1 MNFIFQPKKH
11 LTKKLKKLKK
21 IILRKE
27 NKMIDY
33 IKLHSELGINIER
46 IVLLI
51 ILLIFIL
58 VIVVEYFFRY
68 YDEEQK
74 GFIYIA
80 GIVGIILFSIGI
92 SYYIDKKREPVLK
105 AKALKY
111 NVKNIDNLG
120 KNIEVLEKEF
130 EFYADKENKI
140 NEVLNEFYKSSG
152 KTTDEEIIKKL
163 KN

>member
-1 MNFIFQPKKH
+1 
-11 LTKKLKKLKK
+11 
-21 IILRKE
+21 
-27 NKMIDY
+27 MIDY
-33 IKLHSELGINIER
+33 IKLHSELGINIET

-74 GFIYIA
+74 GFIYIV

-92 SYYIDKKREPVLK
+92 SYYIGKKREPIFK

-130 EFYADKENKI
+130 KFFANKEEQINKT
-140 NEVLNEFYKSSG
+140 LNEFYKPTG
-152 KTTDEEIIKKL
+152 KNLNNEIYKKL

>member
-1 MNFIFQPKKH
+1 
-11 LTKKLKKLKK
+11 
-21 IILRKE
+21 
-27 NKMIDY
+27 MIDY
-33 IKLHSELGINIER
+33 IKLHSELGINIET

-51 ILLIFIL
+51 ILLIFIF

-92 SYYIDKKREPVLK
+92 SYYIDKKREPVWK
-105 AKALKY
+105 TTALKY
-111 NVKNIDNLG
+111 NVKNINNLG

-130 EFYADKENKI
+130 EFYTDKENKI
-140 NEVLNEFYKSSG
+140 NEILNEFYKPSG
-152 KTTDEEIIKKL
+152 KTVDKEIMKKL
-163 KN
+163 KK

>member
-1 MNFIFQPKKH
+1 
-11 LTKKLKKLKK
+11 
-21 IILRKE
+21 
-27 NKMIDY
+27 MIDY
-33 IKLHSELGINIER
+33 IKLHSELEINIER

-74 GFIYIA
+74 SFVY
-80 GIVGIILFSIGI
+80 IVGVVSIILISVGI
-92 SYYIDKKREPVLK
+92 SYYINKKREPVLK

-130 EFYADKENKI
+130 KFFANKEEQINKT
-140 NEVLNEFYKSSG
+140 LNEFYKPEG
-152 KTTDEEIIKKL
+152 LELEHKEMLKKL
-163 KN
+163 KK

>member
-1 MNFIFQPKKH
+1 
-11 LTKKLKKLKK
+11 
-21 IILRKE
+21 
-27 NKMIDY
+27 MIDY
-33 IKLHSELGINIER
+33 IKLHSELEINIER

-74 GFIYIA
+74 SFVY
-80 GIVGIILFSIGI
+80 IVGVVSIILISVGI
-92 SYYIDKKREPVLK
+92 SYYINKKREPVLK

-130 EFYADKENKI
+130 EFYADKKNKI
-140 NEVLNEFYKSSG
+140 NEILNEFYNPTG
-152 KTTDEEIIKKL
+152 KTVDKEIMKKL
-163 KN
+163 KK